1 MAAGGFDE
9 HVGSRGANDPG
20 TQVFSTESREARREN
35 RAGAIHND
43 GLFLA
48 VLLSM
53 SFDRVFSVASSM
65 NHVATSGVGMVCR
78 LFMVSSLVMLGGF
91 PMVTRGMRKVL

>member
-9 HVGSRGANDPG
+9 RVGGRAANDVRHPSILHRVG
-20 TQVFSTESREARREN
+20 EARREN
-35 RAGAIHND
+35 RAGAMHND

-78 LFMVSSLVMLGGF
+78 LFMVSSLVMLSGF
-91 PMVTRGMRKVL
+91 AMVTRGMRKVL

>member
-1 MAAGGFDE
+1 MGTR
-9 HVGSRGANDPG
+9 VANDVRYPSILLRVG
-20 TQVFSTESREARREN
+20 EARREN
-35 RAGAIHND
+35 CAGAIDND

-65 NHVATSGVGMVCR
+65 NHVATRGVGMVCR
-78 LFMVSSLVMLGGF
+78 FFMVPSLMMLGGF
-91 PMVTRGMRKVL
+91 PMMTRGMRKVL